1 MTTAQAPAATAAM
14 PEGTEQREG
23 VTYAQAMEIFERF
36 LVADRNQAVPTI
48 AVEMGIPYNT
58 ACRVLD
64 GHIWPA
70 ARQYWVD
77 RVLP

>member
-1 MTTAQAPAATAAM
+1 MIAAL
-14 PEGTEQREG
+14 PVRTEQREG
-23 VTYAQAMEIFERF
+23 VTYTQAMEIFERF
-36 LVADRNQAVPTI
+36 LTVERCQAVPTI
-48 AVEMGIPYNT
+48 AAEMRIPFNT